1 MKIYFKNSLIPLLA
15 GSIGLSPFLSIQAE
29 TAPDVTWTKLLGTS
43 AGESSGGVAT
53 ASDGSIFITGSTT
66 GDLDGET
73 NAGSNDAFLTKYG
86 SDGTKAWTKLLG
98 SSSSD
103 YGLGVATAS
112 DGSIYITGYT
122 NGDLDGETNAGSTDA
137 FLTKYDSDGTKAWTK
152 LLGSSS
158 SDISRGVAIA
168 SDGSIFIT
176 GSTTGDL
183 DGETNAGSND
193 AFLTKYGSDGT
204 KAWTKLLGTS
214 ASERSR
220 GVATAS
226 DGSIFITGFTLGDLD
241 GETNAGNYEAFLTKY
256 GSDGTKAWTKLL
268 GTSIFEESYGVATAS
283 DGSIYITG
291 YTNGDLDGETN
302 AGSTDAF
309 LTKYDSDGTK
319 AWTKL
324 LGTSSAEESYGVAI
338 ASDGSIF
345 ITGYTFGDLDGE
357 TNAGSLDIFVSK
369 YSSDGTKAWT
379 KLLGTSSSDYG
390 LGVATASDGSIYI
403 TGYTN
408 GDLDGETNAG
418 SADAFL
424 IKLAEAFA
432 ASSTSTT
439 LHTEWVQPYA
449 AMQSVGLGS
458 IKNNR
463 DLVLAKAGE
472 CNNSGWVIENTDYC
486 IYTNANNTIASVNG
500 NSSYG
505 SYDYANF
512 NTSINVEKTINDK
525 WKAGIAY
532 GVGSSNLDNYNF
544 SSTTASLSSKNTHYS
559 IYGVK
564 KVSDKFT
571 LKGMIGGSD
580 FDYKGNR
587 NYSTTSAT
595 STYDTDGYTAEIN
608 GIWDIKKTIKN
619 MKTPIRLKPSVGVA
633 YAAHTQDGFSESG
646 SGDLITLEANQAES
660 LLLKTGISVDKQI
673 LMEGGKWLLVPSIA
687 LNYEMDT
694 YADDNHRG
702 LKGGVTGSTDA
713 TTLVSAETFGQHN
726 GSVKVGADFVLTKDF
741 MFNLN
746 AEYGLAEGGDE
757 QSYGGGFRW
766 QF

>member
-1 MKIYFKNSLIPLLA
+1 MKINFRKSLIQLLA
-15 GSIGLSPFLSIQAE
+15 GSIGLSPFLSIKAE

-43 AGESSGGVAT
+43 TENISQGVAT
-53 ASDGSIFITGSTT
+53 ASDGSIYISGATS
-66 GDLDGET
+66 GDLDGVST
-73 NAGSNDAFLTKYG
+73 SGSYDAFLTKYV

-98 SSSSD
+98 TSDIDSS
-103 YGLGVATAS
+103 YGVATAS
-112 DGSIYITGYT
+112 DGSIYITGTT
-122 NGDLDGETNAGSTDA
+122 NGDLDGETNAGSV
-137 FLTKYDSDGTKAWTK
+137 DS
-152 LLGSSS
+152 
-158 SDISRGVAIA
+158 
-168 SDGSIFIT
+168 
-176 GSTTGDL
+176 
-183 DGETNAGSND
+183 
-193 AFLTKYGSDGT
+193 FLTKYGSDGT

-214 ASERSR
+214 SSDYGQA
-220 GVATAS
+220 VATAS
-226 DGSIFITGFTLGDLD
+226 DGSIYITGNTTGDLD
-241 GETNAGNYEAFLTKY
+241 GETNAGSFDVFLTKY

-268 GTSIFEESYGVATAS
+268 GTSSGDESYGVATAS
-283 DGSIYITG
+283 DGSIYISGITNSDLDGETNEGSYDAFLTKYGSDGTKVWTKLLGSSSLEIAFGVATASDGSVYITG

-302 AGSTDAF
+302 AGSYDAF
-309 LTKYDSDGTK
+309 LTKYGSDGTK

-324 LGTSSAEESYGVAI
+324 LGTSSAEESYGVAT

-345 ITGYTFGDLDGE
+345 ITGYTSGDLDGE
-357 TNAGSLDIFVSK
+357 TNAGSTDIFVSK
-369 YSSDGTKAWT
+369 YSSDGTKVWT
-379 KLLGTSSSDYG
+379 KLLGTSSSDNG
-390 LGVATASDGSIYI
+390 QGVATASDGSVYI
-403 TGYTN
+403 TGFTYGN
-408 GDLDGETNAG
+408 LDGQTNAG

-424 IKLAEAFA
+424 LKLAEAFA
-432 ASSTSTT
+432 SSSTLTT

-532 GVGSSNLDNYNF
+532 GVGSSNLDNYYF
-544 SSTTASLSSKNTHYS
+544 SSTTASLSSTNTHYS

-587 NYSTTSAT
+587 NYSTTSAA
-595 STYDTDGYTAEIN
+595 SAYDTDGYTAEIN

-660 LLLKTGISVDKQI
+660 LILKTGISVDKQI
-673 LMEGGKWLLVPSIA
+673 PMEGGKWLLVPSIA
-687 LNYEMDT
+687 FNYEMDT

-702 LKGGVTGSTDA
+702 LKGGVTGSSDA
-713 TTLVSAETFGQHN
+713 TTLVSAKTFGQHN
-726 GSVKVGADFVLTKDF
+726 GSVKVAADFVLTKDL

>member
-1 MKIYFKNSLIPLLA
+1 MIINSKYSFFVILY
-15 GSIGLSPFLSIQAE
+15 GSIIFSPFLSTKAE

-43 AGESSGGVAT
+43 
-53 ASDGSIFITGSTT
+53 SDEIGS
-66 GDLDGET
+66 
-73 NAGSNDAFLTKYG
+73 
-86 SDGTKAWTKLLG
+86 
-98 SSSSD
+98 
-103 YGLGVATAS
+103 GVATAS
-112 DGSIYITGYT
+112 DGSIYITGYSS
-122 NGDLDGETNAGSTDA
+122 GDLDGETNAGGYDA
-137 FLTKYDSDGTKAWTK
+137 FLTKYASDGTK
-152 LLGSSS
+152 
-158 SDISRGVAIA
+158 
-168 SDGSIFIT
+168 
-176 GSTTGDL
+176 
-183 DGETNAGSND
+183 N
-193 AFLTKYGSDGT
+193 
-204 KAWTKLLGTS
+204 WTKLLGTS
-214 ASERSR
+214 STE
-220 GVATAS
+220 
-226 DGSIFITGFTLGDLD
+226 F
-241 GETNAGNYEAFLTKY
+241 
-256 GSDGTKAWTKLL
+256 
-268 GTSIFEESYGVATAS
+268 SYGVATAS

-291 YTNGDLDGETN
+291 DSRGDLDGETNAGGNDAFLTKYSSDGTKSWTKLLGSSSTERSLGVATASDGSIFITGYAAGDLDGETN
-302 AGSTDAF
+302 AGSDDVF
-309 LTKYDSDGTK
+309 LT
-319 AWTKL
+319 
-324 LGTSSAEESYGVAI
+324 
-338 ASDGSIF
+338 
-345 ITGYTFGDLDGE
+345 
-357 TNAGSLDIFVSK
+357 K

-379 KLLGTSSSDYG
+379 KLLGTSSDESG
-390 LGVATASDGSIYI
+390 QQVATASDGSIFI
-403 TGYTN
+403 AGYTR
-408 GDLDGETNAG
+408 GDLGGETNAG
-418 SADAFL
+418 GYDAFL
-424 IKLAEAFA
+424 MKLAEAFA
-432 ASSTSTT
+432 AS

-458 IKNNR
+458 MKNNR

-486 IYTNANNTIASVNG
+486 VYTNANNTIASVNG

-544 SSTTASLSSKNTHYS
+544 SSTTASLSSTNTHYS

-694 YADDNHRG
+694 YADDNHKG
-702 LKGGVTGSTDA
+702 LKGGLTGSTDA
-713 TTLVSAETFGQHN
+713 TTLVSAKTFGQHN